1 MKFKATPLQY
11 LFAQPCVITLLF
23 YIPALIVAATI
34 GLQKYPY
41 SSTKEMMITVG
52 VGAFIGLI
60 SSYIISC
67 IVWKWRI
74 GANGSFRR
82 DLPVLILR
90 GRHKNQTAK
99 VYEIWFKKCQVR
111 LDLGVAEKKS
121 FDDVFLYTEIC
132 SLPDNPT
139 AEPGGSGIPYMRRSI
154 FITLWTF
161 GFYFIFSLIGG
172 AVIGIIIGF
181 TDFDVEKDAN
191 LLVGIVNVFLI
202 VGLAIGLLLGIKEK
216 LPGTK
221 RSEPQEA
228 EQGVGDNATSS
239 HEN

>member
-1 MKFKATPLQY
+1 MKFRATPLQY
-11 LFAQPCVITLLF
+11 LFAQPCVIILLF
-23 YIPALIVAATI
+23 YIPVLIVTTTI

-41 SSTKEMMITVG
+41 PSTTEMMATVG
-52 VGAFIGLI
+52 VGVVIGLI
-60 SSYIISC
+60 SSYIISR

-74 GANGSFRR
+74 GANGPIRR

-99 VYEIWFKKCQVR
+99 VYEIRFEKSQVR

-132 SLPDNPT
+132 SLPGNAT
-139 AEPGGSGIPYMRRSI
+139 AEPGGSDIPYMQRII

-181 TDFDVEKDAN
+181 TDFDVEKGAN
-191 LLVGIVNVFLI
+191 LLVGIGNVFLI

-221 RSEPQEA
+221 RSEPQE
-228 EQGVGDNATSS
+228 
-239 HEN
+239 